1 MIPVD
6 NEQISIKDT
15 IESISHHIELNK
27 NKNLNVNILV
37 VNDGST
43 DNTSKILDNLNCR
56 YLIVINRS
64 TNFGYGYSIKQ
75 GVEGSQSDYV
85 AIIDADGSYTINKV
99 IELYDDCISGENVEL
114 HVANAKEELPIEHK
128 SVDVI
133 FMDGALHHMTDID
146 LIRKSLGGYAKKG
159 AYLVARESQS
169 GNFIIQIMRK
179 LRMVFDKSY
188 SSEQVFLRKKELASL
203 MVNSGIANVK
213 N

>member
-1 MIPVD
+1 M
-6 NEQISIKDT
+6 
-15 IESISHHIELNK
+15 SISPL
-27 NKNLNVNILV
+27 
-37 VNDGST
+37 
-43 DNTSKILDNLNCR
+43 
-56 YLIVINRS
+56 
-64 TNFGYGYSIKQ
+64 
-75 GVEGSQSDYV
+75 
-85 AIIDADGSYTINKV
+85 
-99 IELYDDCISGENVEL
+99 
-114 HVANAKEELPIEHK
+114 
-128 SVDVI
+128 
-133 FMDGALHHMTDID
+133 MDGALHHMTDID